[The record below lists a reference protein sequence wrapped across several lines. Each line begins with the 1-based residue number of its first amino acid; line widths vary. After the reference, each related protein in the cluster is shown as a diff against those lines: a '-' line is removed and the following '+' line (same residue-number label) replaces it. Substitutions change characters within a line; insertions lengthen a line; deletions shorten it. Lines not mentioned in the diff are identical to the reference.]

1 VSLCSSSNSGPSSE
15 RCPDASQCLVIG
27 FLTFSKLEL
36 VKDGRFTGGIESDHE
51 DAHLLLAEL

>member
-1 VSLCSSSNSGPSSE
+1 MSLCSFSNSGPSSE
-15 RCPDASQCLVIG
+15 RCPDASQCLEIV

-36 VKDGRFTGGIESDHE
+36 VKDGRFTGSVKSDHE